1 MTFRQFAFNNV
12 LRNKRTYAA
21 YFLSSSFSVM
31 IFFVC
36 ALFLFHP
43 GLRGQVVY
51 SSALLV
57 LAAAEVVMYVFAF
70 FFVIYSVGSFLRSRK
85 RDFGIMLL
93 HGMTERQ
100 LRKLVFLENMLIGAS
115 SILCG
120 IGVGLLTAKLF
131 LLAGSELLGV
141 SPLPFHVPWPSL
153 LLTIAAFLLL
163 FLLISLC
170 TTLLL
175 GSHRLIELF
184 QAGMKPAGPPQTSAA
199 LSLLAAGLLG
209 GAYALAATATASSVL
224 VRMLPVTAMTIVGT
238 YFFYT
243 QLSVFLIRAAQKR
256 LRFYWKKT
264 NMVTVSSLAYRMKE
278 NARMFFL
285 VTIIA
290 TMAFCAV
297 GTFASINRLADGF
310 AADYPAD
317 IGYVAK
323 AGSSVEESQLRR
335 IRGELDA
342 KGVAYRTESLPIYYA
357 KVVSSTS
364 DFPVA
369 WMPLISFSGYKRAV
383 TAAGIAFDEKEPADG
398 EALVLLG
405 SERELR
411 LLEQRKPA
419 SYVFTGGAAGT
430 RVRESGLTR
439 HVAIPESL
447 IERAGNDLEGSFSGL
462 VVSDGL
468 LKRLEAASK
477 DGERRVDRFTGFY
490 VDKVESTL
498 GVAAELTDHGRMRYD
513 MDKPYALTVS
523 GTLYEVQRTT
533 YRALLLFALLV
544 GTVFFIAAGSFLY
557 FRLYSDLEYDRRQY
571 GALAKLG
578 LTEKEL
584 AGIVT
589 RQVGLL
595 FFVPIALAIVH
606 SLFAFK
612 AMQSLF
618 SFSVAWQTAF
628 ILASFLLAQAAY
640 FLLIRARY
648 LRNVKKAIR

>member
-1 MTFRQFAFNNV
+1 M
-12 LRNKRTYAA
+12 
-21 YFLSSSFSVM
+21 
-31 IFFVC
+31 
-36 ALFLFHP
+36 
-43 GLRGQVVY
+43 
-51 SSALLV
+51 
-57 LAAAEVVMYVFAF
+57 
-70 FFVIYSVGSFLRSRK
+70 
-85 RDFGIMLL
+85 
-93 HGMTERQ
+93 
-100 LRKLVFLENMLIGAS
+100 
-115 SILCG
+115 
-120 IGVGLLTAKLF
+120 
-131 LLAGSELLGV
+131 
-141 SPLPFHVPWPSL
+141 
-153 LLTIAAFLLL
+153 
-163 FLLISLC
+163 
-170 TTLLL
+170 
-175 GSHRLIELF
+175 
-184 QAGMKPAGPPQTSAA
+184 
-199 LSLLAAGLLG
+199 
-209 GAYALAATATASSVL
+209 
-224 VRMLPVTAMTIVGT
+224 
-238 YFFYT
+238 
-243 QLSVFLIRAAQKR
+243 
-256 LRFYWKKT
+256 
-264 NMVTVSSLAYRMKE
+264 
-278 NARMFFL
+278 
-285 VTIIA
+285 
-290 TMAFCAV
+290 
-297 GTFASINRLADGF
+297 
-310 AADYPAD
+310 
-317 IGYVAK
+317 
-323 AGSSVEESQLRR
+323 
-335 IRGELDA
+335 
-342 KGVAYRTESLPIYYA
+342 
-357 KVVSSTS
+357 
-364 DFPVA
+364 
-369 WMPLISFSGYKRAV
+369 
-383 TAAGIAFDEKEPADG
+383 
-398 EALVLLG
+398 LLG

-648 LRNVKKAIR
+648 LRNVKKSDSIKRFGGTTWKIIGLRILWSSMGISVFFCSSPWKMCFRRFHRK